1 MDFGEKLKA
10 LRTERGLTQE
20 QLAARLYVS
29 RTAVSK
35 WETGGGSPNLD
46 SLQAVARLFDVSVDD
61 LLSADDLIVLARD
74 ERRSTARSS
83 GMLSFG
89 LLDVLAVVFAF
100 IPLYGVDDGSFVRMA
115 NLADYGASVDFGAS
129 FAVMAAAVVSLMFV
143 GAVEILLAAAGSR
156 RAAASSP
163 SFGFAVQALAVVL
176 FAPPCSPTPQRSC
189 SRCSWRRS
197 SSATV
202 FCARNPWSAAEVTHR
217 VARATHRGLPPGG
230 ARRFIEV
237 RTRKGSAASV
247 RRKDGSMETTLM
259 AAWLNDAFAA
269 FDATI
274 LGGRCMRS
282 QNVGASRSRPC
293 SRR

>member
-156 RAAASSP
+156 RAARIVALV
-163 SFGFAVQALAVVL
+163 GFAVPALAVVL
-176 FAPPCSPTPQRSC
+176 FASTMQPY
-189 SRCSWRRS
+189 
-197 SSATV
+197 A
-202 FCARNPWSAAEVTHR
+202 
-217 VARATHRGLPPGG
+217 
-230 ARRFIEV
+230 
-237 RTRKGSAASV
+237 
-247 RRKDGSMETTLM
+247 TTLM
-259 AAWLNDAFAA
+259 FALLLA
-269 FDATI
+269 KVVVGYRI
-274 LGGRCMRS
+274 LRS
-282 QNVGASRSRPC
+282 
-293 SRR
+293 

>member
-20 QLAARLYVS
+20 QLAAKLYVS

-46 SLQAVARLFDVSVDD
+46 SLQVVARLFDVSVDD
-61 LLSADDLIVLARD
+61 LLSTDDLIVLARD

-143 GAVEILLAAAGSR
+143 GAVEIVLAAAGSR
-156 RAAASSP
+156 RAARIVALV
-163 SFGFAVQALAVVL
+163 GFAVQALAVVL
-176 FAPPCSPTPQRSC
+176 FASTMQPY
-189 SRCSWRRS
+189 
-197 SSATV
+197 A
-202 FCARNPWSAAEVTHR
+202 
-217 VARATHRGLPPGG
+217 
-230 ARRFIEV
+230 
-237 RTRKGSAASV
+237 
-247 RRKDGSMETTLM
+247 TTLM
-259 AAWLNDAFAA
+259 FALLLA
-269 FDATI
+269 KVVVGYRI
-274 LGGRCMRS
+274 LRS
-282 QNVGASRSRPC
+282 
-293 SRR
+293 

>member
-143 GAVEILLAAAGSR
+143 GAVEIVLAAAGSR
-156 RAAASSP
+156 RAARIVALVA
-163 SFGFAVQALAVVL
+163 FAVQALAVVL
-176 FAPPCSPTPQRSC
+176 FASTMQPY
-189 SRCSWRRS
+189 
-197 SSATV
+197 A
-202 FCARNPWSAAEVTHR
+202 
-217 VARATHRGLPPGG
+217 
-230 ARRFIEV
+230 
-237 RTRKGSAASV
+237 
-247 RRKDGSMETTLM
+247 TTLM
-259 AAWLNDAFAA
+259 FALLLA
-269 FDATI
+269 KVVVGYRI
-274 LGGRCMRS
+274 LRS
-282 QNVGASRSRPC
+282 
-293 SRR
+293 

>member
-46 SLQAVARLFDVSVDD
+46 SLQAVARRFDVSVDD
-61 LLSADDLIVLARD
+61 LLSTDDLIVLARD

-156 RAAASSP
+156 RAARIVALV
-163 SFGFAVQALAVVL
+163 GFAVQALAVVL
-176 FAPPCSPTPQRSC
+176 FASTMQPY
-189 SRCSWRRS
+189 
-197 SSATV
+197 A
-202 FCARNPWSAAEVTHR
+202 
-217 VARATHRGLPPGG
+217 
-230 ARRFIEV
+230 
-237 RTRKGSAASV
+237 
-247 RRKDGSMETTLM
+247 TTLM
-259 AAWLNDAFAA
+259 FALLLA
-269 FDATI
+269 KVVVGYRI
-274 LGGRCMRS
+274 LRS
-282 QNVGASRSRPC
+282 
-293 SRR
+293 

>member
-61 LLSADDLIVLARD
+61 LLSSDDLIVLARD
-74 ERRSTARSS
+74 ERRSTAGSS

-89 LLDVLAVVFAF
+89 LIDVLAVVFAF

-143 GAVEILLAAAGSR
+143 GAVEIVLAAAGSR
-156 RAAASSP
+156 RAARIVALV
-163 SFGFAVQALAVVL
+163 GFAVQALAVVL
-176 FAPPCSPTPQRSC
+176 FASTMQPY
-189 SRCSWRRS
+189 
-197 SSATV
+197 A
-202 FCARNPWSAAEVTHR
+202 
-217 VARATHRGLPPGG
+217 
-230 ARRFIEV
+230 
-237 RTRKGSAASV
+237 
-247 RRKDGSMETTLM
+247 TTLM
-259 AAWLNDAFAA
+259 FVLLLAKVVVGYR
-269 FDATI
+269 I
-274 LGGRCMRS
+274 LRS
-282 QNVGASRSRPC
+282 
-293 SRR
+293 

>member
-61 LLSADDLIVLARD
+61 LLSTDDLIVLARD

-115 NLADYGASVDFGAS
+115 SLADYGASVDFGAS
-129 FAVMAAAVVSLMFV
+129 FAVMAAAIAALLLV
-143 GAVEILLAAAGSR
+143 GAAEVALAVAGPR
-156 RAAASSP
+156 RAARTVALV
-163 SFGFAVQALAVVL
+163 GFAVQALAVVL
-176 FAPPCSPTPQRSC
+176 FASTMQPY
-189 SRCSWRRS
+189 
-197 SSATV
+197 A
-202 FCARNPWSAAEVTHR
+202 
-217 VARATHRGLPPGG
+217 
-230 ARRFIEV
+230 
-237 RTRKGSAASV
+237 
-247 RRKDGSMETTLM
+247 TTLM
-259 AAWLNDAFAA
+259 FVLLLAKVVVGYR
-269 FDATI
+269 I
-274 LGGRCMRS
+274 LRS
-282 QNVGASRSRPC
+282 
-293 SRR
+293 

>member
-143 GAVEILLAAAGSR
+143 GAVEIVLAAAGSH
-156 RAAASSP
+156 RAARIVALV
-163 SFGFAVQALAVVL
+163 GFAVQALAVVL
-176 FAPPCSPTPQRSC
+176 FASTMQPY
-189 SRCSWRRS
+189 
-197 SSATV
+197 A
-202 FCARNPWSAAEVTHR
+202 
-217 VARATHRGLPPGG
+217 
-230 ARRFIEV
+230 
-237 RTRKGSAASV
+237 
-247 RRKDGSMETTLM
+247 TTLM
-259 AAWLNDAFAA
+259 FALLLA
-269 FDATI
+269 KVVVGYRI
-274 LGGRCMRS
+274 LRS
-282 QNVGASRSRPC
+282 
-293 SRR
+293 

>member
-100 IPLYGVDDGSFVRMA
+100 IPLYGVDDGSLVRMA

-156 RAAASSP
+156 RAARIVALV
-163 SFGFAVQALAVVL
+163 GFAVQALAVVL
-176 FAPPCSPTPQRSC
+176 FASTMQPY
-189 SRCSWRRS
+189 
-197 SSATV
+197 A
-202 FCARNPWSAAEVTHR
+202 
-217 VARATHRGLPPGG
+217 
-230 ARRFIEV
+230 
-237 RTRKGSAASV
+237 
-247 RRKDGSMETTLM
+247 TTLM
-259 AAWLNDAFAA
+259 FALLLA
-269 FDATI
+269 KVVVGYRI
-274 LGGRCMRS
+274 LRS
-282 QNVGASRSRPC
+282 
-293 SRR
+293 

>member
-61 LLSADDLIVLARD
+61 LLSADDLSVLARD

-143 GAVEILLAAAGSR
+143 GAVEIVLAAAGSR
-156 RAAASSP
+156 RAARIVALV
-163 SFGFAVQALAVVL
+163 GFAVQALAVVL
-176 FAPPCSPTPQRSC
+176 FASTMQPY
-189 SRCSWRRS
+189 
-197 SSATV
+197 A
-202 FCARNPWSAAEVTHR
+202 
-217 VARATHRGLPPGG
+217 
-230 ARRFIEV
+230 
-237 RTRKGSAASV
+237 
-247 RRKDGSMETTLM
+247 TTLM
-259 AAWLNDAFAA
+259 FVLLLAKVVVGYR
-269 FDATI
+269 I
-274 LGGRCMRS
+274 LRS
-282 QNVGASRSRPC
+282 
-293 SRR
+293 

>member
-61 LLSADDLIVLARD
+61 LLSADDLIVFARD

-143 GAVEILLAAAGSR
+143 GAVEIVLAAAGSH
-156 RAAASSP
+156 RAARIVALV
-163 SFGFAVQALAVVL
+163 GFAVQALAVVL
-176 FAPPCSPTPQRSC
+176 FASTMQPY
-189 SRCSWRRS
+189 
-197 SSATV
+197 A
-202 FCARNPWSAAEVTHR
+202 
-217 VARATHRGLPPGG
+217 
-230 ARRFIEV
+230 
-237 RTRKGSAASV
+237 
-247 RRKDGSMETTLM
+247 TTLM
-259 AAWLNDAFAA
+259 FALLLA
-269 FDATI
+269 KVVVGYRI
-274 LGGRCMRS
+274 LRS
-282 QNVGASRSRPC
+282 
-293 SRR
+293 

>member
-61 LLSADDLIVLARD
+61 LLSTDDLIVLARD

-143 GAVEILLAAAGSR
+143 GAVEIVLAAAGSR
-156 RAAASSP
+156 RAASIVALV
-163 SFGFAVQALAVVL
+163 GFAVQALAVVL
-176 FAPPCSPTPQRSC
+176 FASTMQPY
-189 SRCSWRRS
+189 
-197 SSATV
+197 A
-202 FCARNPWSAAEVTHR
+202 
-217 VARATHRGLPPGG
+217 
-230 ARRFIEV
+230 
-237 RTRKGSAASV
+237 
-247 RRKDGSMETTLM
+247 TTLM
-259 AAWLNDAFAA
+259 FVLLLAKVVVGYR
-269 FDATI
+269 I
-274 LGGRCMRS
+274 LRS
-282 QNVGASRSRPC
+282 
-293 SRR
+293 

>member
-61 LLSADDLIVLARD
+61 LLSTDDLIVLARD

-100 IPLYGVDDGSFVRMA
+100 IPLYGVDDGSLVRMA

-129 FAVMAAAVVSLMFV
+129 FAVMAAAVVSLMFM
-143 GAVEILLAAAGSR
+143 GAVEIVLAAVGSR
-156 RAAASSP
+156 RAARIVALV
-163 SFGFAVQALAVVL
+163 GFAVQALAVVL
-176 FAPPCSPTPQRSC
+176 FASTMQPY
-189 SRCSWRRS
+189 
-197 SSATV
+197 A
-202 FCARNPWSAAEVTHR
+202 
-217 VARATHRGLPPGG
+217 
-230 ARRFIEV
+230 
-237 RTRKGSAASV
+237 
-247 RRKDGSMETTLM
+247 TTLM
-259 AAWLNDAFAA
+259 FVLLLAKVVVGYR
-269 FDATI
+269 I
-274 LGGRCMRS
+274 LRS
-282 QNVGASRSRPC
+282 
-293 SRR
+293 

>member
-61 LLSADDLIVLARD
+61 LLSTDDLIVLARD

-143 GAVEILLAAAGSR
+143 GAVEIVLAAAGSR
-156 RAAASSP
+156 RAARIVALV
-163 SFGFAVQALAVVL
+163 GFAVQALAVVL
-176 FAPPCSPTPQRSC
+176 FASTMQPY
-189 SRCSWRRS
+189 
-197 SSATV
+197 A
-202 FCARNPWSAAEVTHR
+202 
-217 VARATHRGLPPGG
+217 
-230 ARRFIEV
+230 
-237 RTRKGSAASV
+237 
-247 RRKDGSMETTLM
+247 TTLM
-259 AAWLNDAFAA
+259 FVLLLAKDVVGYR
-269 FDATI
+269 I
-274 LGGRCMRS
+274 LRS
-282 QNVGASRSRPC
+282 
-293 SRR
+293 

>member
-61 LLSADDLIVLARD
+61 LLSTDDLIVLARD

-143 GAVEILLAAAGSR
+143 GAVEIVLAAAGSR
-156 RAAASSP
+156 RAARIVALV
-163 SFGFAVQALAVVL
+163 GFAVQALAVVL
-176 FAPPCSPTPQRSC
+176 FASTMQPY
-189 SRCSWRRS
+189 
-197 SSATV
+197 A
-202 FCARNPWSAAEVTHR
+202 
-217 VARATHRGLPPGG
+217 
-230 ARRFIEV
+230 
-237 RTRKGSAASV
+237 
-247 RRKDGSMETTLM
+247 TTLM
-259 AAWLNDAFAA
+259 FVLLLAKVVVGYR
-269 FDATI
+269 I
-274 LGGRCMRS
+274 LRS
-282 QNVGASRSRPC
+282 
-293 SRR
+293 

>member
-156 RAAASSP
+156 RAARIVALV
-163 SFGFAVQALAVVL
+163 GFAVQALAVVL
-176 FAPPCSPTPQRSC
+176 FASTMQPY
-189 SRCSWRRS
+189 
-197 SSATV
+197 
-202 FCARNPWSAAEVTHR
+202 
-217 VARATHRGLPPGG
+217 
-230 ARRFIEV
+230 
-237 RTRKGSAASV
+237 
-247 RRKDGSMETTLM
+247 DTTLM
-259 AAWLNDAFAA
+259 FALLLA
-269 FDATI
+269 KVVVGYRI
-274 LGGRCMRS
+274 LRS
-282 QNVGASRSRPC
+282 
-293 SRR
+293 

>member
-20 QLAARLYVS
+20 QLAAKLYVS

-129 FAVMAAAVVSLMFV
+129 FAAMAAAVVSLMFV

-156 RAAASSP
+156 RAARIVALV
-163 SFGFAVQALAVVL
+163 GFAVQALAVVL
-176 FAPPCSPTPQRSC
+176 FASTMQPY
-189 SRCSWRRS
+189 
-197 SSATV
+197 A
-202 FCARNPWSAAEVTHR
+202 
-217 VARATHRGLPPGG
+217 
-230 ARRFIEV
+230 
-237 RTRKGSAASV
+237 
-247 RRKDGSMETTLM
+247 TTLM
-259 AAWLNDAFAA
+259 FALLLA
-269 FDATI
+269 KVVVGYRI
-274 LGGRCMRS
+274 LRS
-282 QNVGASRSRPC
+282 
-293 SRR
+293 

>member
-61 LLSADDLIVLARD
+61 LLSTDDLIVLARD

-100 IPLYGVDDGSFVRMA
+100 IPLYGVDDGSVVRLA

-143 GAVEILLAAAGSR
+143 GAVEIVLAAAGSR
-156 RAAASSP
+156 RAARIVALV
-163 SFGFAVQALAVVL
+163 GFAVQALAVVL
-176 FAPPCSPTPQRSC
+176 FASTMQPY
-189 SRCSWRRS
+189 
-197 SSATV
+197 A
-202 FCARNPWSAAEVTHR
+202 
-217 VARATHRGLPPGG
+217 
-230 ARRFIEV
+230 
-237 RTRKGSAASV
+237 
-247 RRKDGSMETTLM
+247 TTLM
-259 AAWLNDAFAA
+259 FVLLLAKVVVGYR
-269 FDATI
+269 I
-274 LGGRCMRS
+274 LRS
-282 QNVGASRSRPC
+282 
-293 SRR
+293 

>member
-61 LLSADDLIVLARD
+61 LLSTDDLIVLARD

-100 IPLYGVDDGSFVRMA
+100 IPLYGVDDGSFVRRA

-156 RAAASSP
+156 RAARIVALV
-163 SFGFAVQALAVVL
+163 GFAVQALAVVL
-176 FAPPCSPTPQRSC
+176 FASTMQPY
-189 SRCSWRRS
+189 
-197 SSATV
+197 A
-202 FCARNPWSAAEVTHR
+202 
-217 VARATHRGLPPGG
+217 
-230 ARRFIEV
+230 
-237 RTRKGSAASV
+237 
-247 RRKDGSMETTLM
+247 TTLM
-259 AAWLNDAFAA
+259 FALLLA
-269 FDATI
+269 KVVVGYRI
-274 LGGRCMRS
+274 LRS
-282 QNVGASRSRPC
+282 
-293 SRR
+293 

>member
-1 MDFGEKLKA
+1 MELGEKLKT
-10 LRTERGLTQE
+10 LRAERGLTQE
-20 QLAARLYVS
+20 QLAAKLYVS

-156 RAAASSP
+156 RAARIVALV
-163 SFGFAVQALAVVL
+163 GFAVQALAVVL
-176 FAPPCSPTPQRSC
+176 FASTMQPY
-189 SRCSWRRS
+189 
-197 SSATV
+197 A
-202 FCARNPWSAAEVTHR
+202 
-217 VARATHRGLPPGG
+217 
-230 ARRFIEV
+230 
-237 RTRKGSAASV
+237 
-247 RRKDGSMETTLM
+247 TTLM
-259 AAWLNDAFAA
+259 FALLLA
-269 FDATI
+269 KVVVGYRI
-274 LGGRCMRS
+274 LRS
-282 QNVGASRSRPC
+282 
-293 SRR
+293 

>member
-61 LLSADDLIVLARD
+61 LLSTDDLIVLARD

-100 IPLYGVDDGSFVRMA
+100 IPLYGLDDGSFVRMA

-143 GAVEILLAAAGSR
+143 GAVEIVLAAAGSR
-156 RAAASSP
+156 RAARIVALV
-163 SFGFAVQALAVVL
+163 GFAVQALAVVL
-176 FAPPCSPTPQRSC
+176 FASTMQPY
-189 SRCSWRRS
+189 
-197 SSATV
+197 A
-202 FCARNPWSAAEVTHR
+202 
-217 VARATHRGLPPGG
+217 
-230 ARRFIEV
+230 
-237 RTRKGSAASV
+237 
-247 RRKDGSMETTLM
+247 TTLM
-259 AAWLNDAFAA
+259 FVLLLAKVVVGYR
-269 FDATI
+269 I
-274 LGGRCMRS
+274 LRS
-282 QNVGASRSRPC
+282 
-293 SRR
+293 

>member
-89 LLDVLAVVFAF
+89 LLDVLAAVFAF

-129 FAVMAAAVVSLMFV
+129 FAVMAAAVVSLMFM
-143 GAVEILLAAAGSR
+143 GAVEIVLAAAGSR
-156 RAAASSP
+156 RAARIVALV
-163 SFGFAVQALAVVL
+163 GFAVQALAVVL
-176 FAPPCSPTPQRSC
+176 FASTMQPY
-189 SRCSWRRS
+189 
-197 SSATV
+197 A
-202 FCARNPWSAAEVTHR
+202 
-217 VARATHRGLPPGG
+217 
-230 ARRFIEV
+230 
-237 RTRKGSAASV
+237 
-247 RRKDGSMETTLM
+247 TTLM
-259 AAWLNDAFAA
+259 FALLLA
-269 FDATI
+269 KVVVGYRI
-274 LGGRCMRS
+274 LRS
-282 QNVGASRSRPC
+282 
-293 SRR
+293 

>member
-61 LLSADDLIVLARD
+61 LLSTDDLIVLARD

-143 GAVEILLAAAGSR
+143 GAVEIVLAAAGSR
-156 RAAASSP
+156 RAARIVALV
-163 SFGFAVQALAVVL
+163 GFALQALAVVL
-176 FAPPCSPTPQRSC
+176 FASTMQPY
-189 SRCSWRRS
+189 
-197 SSATV
+197 A
-202 FCARNPWSAAEVTHR
+202 
-217 VARATHRGLPPGG
+217 
-230 ARRFIEV
+230 
-237 RTRKGSAASV
+237 
-247 RRKDGSMETTLM
+247 TTLM
-259 AAWLNDAFAA
+259 FVLLLAKVVVGYR
-269 FDATI
+269 I
-274 LGGRCMRS
+274 LRS
-282 QNVGASRSRPC
+282 
-293 SRR
+293 

>member
-61 LLSADDLIVLARD
+61 LLSTDDLIVLARD
-74 ERRSTARSS
+74 ERRSSARSG

-115 NLADYGASVDFGAS
+115 SLADYGASVDFGAS

-143 GAVEILLAAAGSR
+143 GAVEIVLAAAGSR
-156 RAAASSP
+156 RAARIVALV
-163 SFGFAVQALAVVL
+163 GFAVQALAVVL
-176 FAPPCSPTPQRSC
+176 FASTMQPY
-189 SRCSWRRS
+189 
-197 SSATV
+197 A
-202 FCARNPWSAAEVTHR
+202 
-217 VARATHRGLPPGG
+217 
-230 ARRFIEV
+230 
-237 RTRKGSAASV
+237 
-247 RRKDGSMETTLM
+247 TTLM
-259 AAWLNDAFAA
+259 LVLLLAKVVVGYR
-269 FDATI
+269 I
-274 LGGRCMRS
+274 LRS
-282 QNVGASRSRPC
+282 
-293 SRR
+293 

>member
-61 LLSADDLIVLARD
+61 LLSADDLIVFARD

-143 GAVEILLAAAGSR
+143 GAVEIVLAAAGSR
-156 RAAASSP
+156 RAARIVALV
-163 SFGFAVQALAVVL
+163 GFAVQALAVVL
-176 FAPPCSPTPQRSC
+176 FASTMQPY
-189 SRCSWRRS
+189 
-197 SSATV
+197 A
-202 FCARNPWSAAEVTHR
+202 
-217 VARATHRGLPPGG
+217 
-230 ARRFIEV
+230 
-237 RTRKGSAASV
+237 
-247 RRKDGSMETTLM
+247 TTL
-259 AAWLNDAFAA
+259 AFALFLA
-269 FDATI
+269 KAVVGYRI
-274 LGGRCMRS
+274 LRS
-282 QNVGASRSRPC
+282 
-293 SRR
+293 

>member
-46 SLQAVARLFDVSVDD
+46 LLQAVARLFDVSVDD

-156 RAAASSP
+156 RAARIVALV
-163 SFGFAVQALAVVL
+163 GFAVQALAVVL
-176 FAPPCSPTPQRSC
+176 FASTMQPY
-189 SRCSWRRS
+189 
-197 SSATV
+197 A
-202 FCARNPWSAAEVTHR
+202 
-217 VARATHRGLPPGG
+217 
-230 ARRFIEV
+230 
-237 RTRKGSAASV
+237 
-247 RRKDGSMETTLM
+247 TTLM
-259 AAWLNDAFAA
+259 FALLLA
-269 FDATI
+269 KVVVGYRI
-274 LGGRCMRS
+274 LRS
-282 QNVGASRSRPC
+282 
-293 SRR
+293 

>member
-143 GAVEILLAAAGSR
+143 GAGEILLAAAGSR
-156 RAAASSP
+156 RAARIVALV
-163 SFGFAVQALAVVL
+163 GFAVQALAVVL
-176 FAPPCSPTPQRSC
+176 FASTMQPY
-189 SRCSWRRS
+189 
-197 SSATV
+197 A
-202 FCARNPWSAAEVTHR
+202 
-217 VARATHRGLPPGG
+217 
-230 ARRFIEV
+230 
-237 RTRKGSAASV
+237 
-247 RRKDGSMETTLM
+247 TTLM
-259 AAWLNDAFAA
+259 FALLLA
-269 FDATI
+269 KVVVGYRI
-274 LGGRCMRS
+274 LRS
-282 QNVGASRSRPC
+282 
-293 SRR
+293 

>member
-61 LLSADDLIVLARD
+61 LLSTDDLIVLARD

-100 IPLYGVDDGSFVRMA
+100 IPLYGVDVGSFVRMA

-143 GAVEILLAAAGSR
+143 GAVEIVLAAAGSR
-156 RAAASSP
+156 RAARIVALV
-163 SFGFAVQALAVVL
+163 GFAVQALAVVL
-176 FAPPCSPTPQRSC
+176 FASTMQPY
-189 SRCSWRRS
+189 
-197 SSATV
+197 A
-202 FCARNPWSAAEVTHR
+202 
-217 VARATHRGLPPGG
+217 
-230 ARRFIEV
+230 
-237 RTRKGSAASV
+237 
-247 RRKDGSMETTLM
+247 TTLM
-259 AAWLNDAFAA
+259 FVLLLAKVVVGYR
-269 FDATI
+269 I
-274 LGGRCMRS
+274 LRS
-282 QNVGASRSRPC
+282 
-293 SRR
+293 

>member
-20 QLAARLYVS
+20 QLAAKLYVS

-46 SLQAVARLFDVSVDD
+46 SLQVVARLFDVSVDD
-61 LLSADDLIVLARD
+61 LLSTDDLIVLARD

-129 FAVMAAAVVSLMFV
+129 FAVMAAAVVSLMFM
-143 GAVEILLAAAGSR
+143 GAVEIVLAAVGSR
-156 RAAASSP
+156 RAARIVALV
-163 SFGFAVQALAVVL
+163 GFAVQALAVVL
-176 FAPPCSPTPQRSC
+176 FASTMQPY
-189 SRCSWRRS
+189 
-197 SSATV
+197 A
-202 FCARNPWSAAEVTHR
+202 
-217 VARATHRGLPPGG
+217 
-230 ARRFIEV
+230 
-237 RTRKGSAASV
+237 
-247 RRKDGSMETTLM
+247 TTLM
-259 AAWLNDAFAA
+259 FALLLA
-269 FDATI
+269 KVVVGYRI
-274 LGGRCMRS
+274 LRS
-282 QNVGASRSRPC
+282 
-293 SRR
+293 

>member
-61 LLSADDLIVLARD
+61 LLADDLIVLARD

-156 RAAASSP
+156 RAARIVALV
-163 SFGFAVQALAVVL
+163 GFAVQALAVVL
-176 FAPPCSPTPQRSC
+176 FASTMQPY
-189 SRCSWRRS
+189 
-197 SSATV
+197 A
-202 FCARNPWSAAEVTHR
+202 
-217 VARATHRGLPPGG
+217 
-230 ARRFIEV
+230 
-237 RTRKGSAASV
+237 
-247 RRKDGSMETTLM
+247 TTLM
-259 AAWLNDAFAA
+259 FALLLA
-269 FDATI
+269 KVVVGYRI
-274 LGGRCMRS
+274 LRS
-282 QNVGASRSRPC
+282 
-293 SRR
+293 

>member
-35 WETGGGSPNLD
+35 WGTGGGSPNLD

-143 GAVEILLAAAGSR
+143 GAVEIVLAAAGSR
-156 RAAASSP
+156 RAARIVALV
-163 SFGFAVQALAVVL
+163 GFAVQALAVVL
-176 FAPPCSPTPQRSC
+176 FASTMQPY
-189 SRCSWRRS
+189 
-197 SSATV
+197 A
-202 FCARNPWSAAEVTHR
+202 
-217 VARATHRGLPPGG
+217 
-230 ARRFIEV
+230 
-237 RTRKGSAASV
+237 
-247 RRKDGSMETTLM
+247 TTL
-259 AAWLNDAFAA
+259 AFALFLA
-269 FDATI
+269 KAVVGYRI
-274 LGGRCMRS
+274 LRS
-282 QNVGASRSRPC
+282 
-293 SRR
+293 

>member
-156 RAAASSP
+156 RAARIVALD
-163 SFGFAVQALAVVL
+163 GCAVLALAVV
-176 FAPPCSPTPQRSC
+176 CSP
-189 SRCSWRRS
+189 
-197 SSATV
+197 
-202 FCARNPWSAAEVTHR
+202 
-217 VARATHRGLPPGG
+217 PP
-230 ARRFIEV
+230 
-237 RTRKGSAASV
+237 
-247 RRKDGSMETTLM
+247 
-259 AAWLNDAFAA
+259 
-269 FDATI
+269 
-274 LGGRCMRS
+274 
-282 QNVGASRSRPC
+282 
-293 SRR
+293 